1 MSITEFID
9 LQTTEIVQKKT
20 TVRHI
25 NNSFS
30 LMENYH
36 YSRVLINEQN

>member
-9 LQTTEIVQKKT
+9 LQTTEIVHGKT
-20 TVRHI
+20 TVIHI

-36 YSRVLINEQN
+36 YSRVLLNEQN